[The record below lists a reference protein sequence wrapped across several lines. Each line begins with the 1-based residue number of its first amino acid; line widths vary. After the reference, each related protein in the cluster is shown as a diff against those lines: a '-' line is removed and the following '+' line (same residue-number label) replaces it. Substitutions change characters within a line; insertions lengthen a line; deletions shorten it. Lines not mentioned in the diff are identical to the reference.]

1 MSGLFTRLAR
11 NAAAQPRNLVSAVV
25 SMPYQRGADV
35 FPAHRAHPHADVAR
49 DVSEGTPQ
57 LFDSPMQ
64 QPTFNS
70 RTSVSG
76 IEISPTE
83 ISSADAGLQQTSV
96 RLSRSGSDDGA
107 AQTPTVAAKSG
118 QTAASN
124 AQTQPEVL
132 LPGSGEVVSAVTD
145 SQNNQAAPFKEPGG
159 SQTSPQ
165 ESVAENTLS
174 AILPDEPTQAGRST
188 VYRPA
193 SAVGLPETGPAT
205 PDPLLPSAAVA
216 QLSRP
221 VPTALSPATAA
232 DSPNE
237 VHVHIG
243 RIEVT
248 ALQSAEPVRPKTK
261 GAQPA
266 MSLEDYLVRRQRD

>member
-25 SMPYQRGADV
+25 NMPYQQGADL
-35 FPAHRAHPHADVAR
+35 FPAHSAHPHAEVGP
-49 DVSEGTPQ
+49 DVSQGTAQ
-57 LFDSPMQ
+57 LFDGPT
-64 QPTFNS
+64 QPPPFNS
-70 RTSVSG
+70 RTRVSD
-76 IEISPTE
+76 IET
-83 ISSADAGLQQTSV
+83 SATDIGLQQTSV

-107 AQTPTVAAKSG
+107 AQTPTVAARSG
-118 QTAASN
+118 ETAASI
-124 AQTQPEVL
+124 AQTRPEVL

-145 SQNNQAAPFKEPGG
+145 RQNNQAAPFKEPGG

-174 AILPDEPTQAGRST
+174 AILPDEATQAGRST

-193 SAVGLPETGPAT
+193 SATGLPVTGPAK
-205 PDPLLPSAAVA
+205 PDPLLPSAAVV

-221 VPTALSPATAA
+221 VATALSPATAA

-248 ALQSAEPVRPKTK
+248 ALQSAEPVRSKTR

-266 MSLEDYLVRRQRD
+266 MSLEDYLLRRQRD